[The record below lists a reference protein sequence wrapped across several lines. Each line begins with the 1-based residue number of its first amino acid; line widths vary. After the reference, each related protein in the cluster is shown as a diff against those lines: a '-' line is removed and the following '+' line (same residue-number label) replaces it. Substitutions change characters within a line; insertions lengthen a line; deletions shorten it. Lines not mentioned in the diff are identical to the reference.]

1 MPVRHRLETLFASKR
16 VELVFTNVLA
26 LYGNKSTMKRTLNNL
41 LTTVDVDP
49 HVFSVCRIQAGWR
62 MTFPVFKV
70 VTIHFVL
77 RGSGHYRIGTLPPAP
92 FSAPSV
98 LIVPAG
104 ESHWVGEAGSQAQV
118 REAADRCALLG
129 DGLVEFTTGSG
140 AADTLMLC
148 GALPVPYHGAL
159 DLPDLLQAPLEADM
173 MARCIPPRVFEAMTE
188 ELAGAGLGT
197 RAMCQALMKQGLIA
211 LLRARWTANDHGQL
225 LAGVLHHPRLAR
237 VIAAIIE
244 NPAAGHTVDSLASRA
259 GMSRASF
266 ADHFSRAFG
275 QGPIDFVQKA
285 RLRIAARLLRV
296 TDLPIKVIAQSVG
309 YAGPRPFSRAFL
321 AGYGQGPSEY
331 RSLAESEALKLS
343 AVNGGREVSD
353 RPD

>member
-1 MPVRHRLETLFASKR
+1 MR
-16 VELVFTNVLA
+16 
-26 LYGNKSTMKRTLNNL
+26 RTLDHL

-70 VTIHFVL
+70 ATIHFVL
-77 RGSGHYRIGTLPPAP
+77 RGSGHYRIGTLSPAP
-92 FSAPSV
+92 FTSPSV

-118 REAADRCALLG
+118 REAADRCASLG
-129 DGLVEFTTGSG
+129 DGLVEFTTGNG

-148 GALPVPYHGAL
+148 GALPLPYHGAL
-159 DLPDLLQAPLEADM
+159 DFPDVLQAPLEADM
-173 MARCIPPRVFEAMTE
+173 MARCIPPGVFEAME
-188 ELAGAGLGT
+188 DEIAGVALGT

-211 LLRARWTANDHGQL
+211 LLRARWAANDHGQL

-237 VIAAIIE
+237 AVAAIIE
-244 NPAAGHTVDSLASRA
+244 NPAAGHTVDSLASLA

-266 ADHFSRAFG
+266 SDHFSRAFG

-309 YAGPRPFSRAFL
+309 YASPRSFSRAFL
-321 AGYGQGPSEY
+321 AGYGHGPSEY
-331 RSLAESEALKLS
+331 RGMAERAALKLS
-343 AVNGGREVSD
+343 RVASGLEVSD